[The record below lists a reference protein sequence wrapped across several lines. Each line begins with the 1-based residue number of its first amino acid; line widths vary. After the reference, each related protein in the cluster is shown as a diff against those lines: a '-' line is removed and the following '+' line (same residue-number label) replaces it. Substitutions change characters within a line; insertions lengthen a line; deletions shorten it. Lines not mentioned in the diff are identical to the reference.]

1 MFVLAQN
8 AQLIESKA
16 QAEPANDMA
25 GAPGR
30 RFRSWLQNINHQTDN
45 APWVTKRQ
53 VTPGAKTSSRTPA
66 V

>member
-1 MFVLAQN
+1 MFVLAQF

-16 QAEPANDMA
+16 QAGPANDMA

-45 APWVTKRQ
+45 APWVTKSGDAGSEDLIQ
-53 VTPGAKTSSRTPA
+53 IASG
-66 V
+66 